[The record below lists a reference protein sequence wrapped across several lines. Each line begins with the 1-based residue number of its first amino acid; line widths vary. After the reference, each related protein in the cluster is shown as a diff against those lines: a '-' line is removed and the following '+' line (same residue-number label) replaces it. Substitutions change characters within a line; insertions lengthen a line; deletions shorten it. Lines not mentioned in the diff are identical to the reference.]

1 MPNINL
7 IAARREEKKRLE
19 RTTRQLFFGFAASVG
34 VMFLLG
40 TYLGARRLALGA
52 DLADATAKMQKLQ
65 PTLDRI
71 AEVEKQT
78 GELKPKVDTLQ
89 TAKMETLRWRSLFT
103 VISQSITESAWITS
117 LASSGGDA
125 GTLTLNGT
133 ASSQTL
139 VGSTMTRLGTHPVF
153 DKVDLGFTQSGGNPN
168 DKVQSVTFQINAH
181 LRPSIEKKDDTKKKT
196 GAPNQTASASKSK
209 STVTDYKRKERGN
222 DSA

>member
-19 RTTRQLFFGFAASVG
+19 RITRQLFFGFAASVG

-40 TYLGARRLALGA
+40 TYLAACRLTTGA

-78 GELKPKVDTLQ
+78 NEMRPKVDTLQ

-103 VISQSITESAWITS
+103 VVSQSIPNSTWITS
-117 LASSGGDA
+117 LSSTGGDV
-125 GTLTLNGT
+125 GTITLNGT

-139 VGSTMTRLGTHPVF
+139 VGDTMSRLGSHPVF
-153 DKVDLGFTQSGGNPN
+153 DKIDLGFTQSNGNSS
-168 DKVQSVTFQINAH
+168 DMAQAVTFQINAH
-181 LRPSIEKKDDTKKKT
+181 LRPTVEKKDDTKKDAAVGPK
-196 GAPNQTASASKSK
+196 NQTAS
-209 STVTDYKRKERGN
+209 TVSGTERKERGN
-222 DSA
+222 DPA

>member
-40 TYLGARRLALGA
+40 TYLGARRLALNA
-52 DLADATAKMQKLQ
+52 DLSDATAKMQKLQ

-78 GELKPKVDTLQ
+78 NELRPKVDTLQ

-103 VISQSITESAWITS
+103 VISQSIPESTWITS

-168 DKVQSVTFQINAH
+168 DAVQSVTFQINAH
-181 LRPSIEKKDDTKKKT
+181 LRPNVEKKDDTKKKD
-196 GAPNQTASASKSK
+196 GAPNQTASASP
-209 STVTDYKRKERGN
+209 STATDLKRKERGN
-222 DSA
+222 DPA